1 MASQRKRVRRTPRG
15 GVLAEK
21 DSGAAPASTRVRGC
35 TPSRGQSCGACLE
48 RFFEPLT
55 GAAAPAWELLRR
67 QTCPKWTCRTNAA
80 ACVQA
85 CERGAQKSPEVGS
98 PHAIRAGCQPRAPAG
113 PQHERFANCERCGA
127 EAHATVGDAR
137 FGVQG
142 ARARRVAHR
151 AWPRTSVWYL
161 LAPLSPHTRPHCS
174 PPPSGR
180 SPSGCS
186 GGPQRSEARRARGG
200 RASRGR
206 AGNGP
211 PRAPGGPGGV
221 WAAQRPP
228 RGPPLRPAAARGTD
242 PPRVAFDSCDGL
254 SLASGC
260 SRMHKISYGSWGQQ
274 PFRV

>member
-1 MASQRKRVRRTPRG
+1 MP
-15 GVLAEK
+15 

-35 TPSRGQSCGACLE
+35 TESHGQSCGACLE

-127 EAHATVGDAR
+127 EAHAPVGDAR

-161 LAPLSPHTRPHCS
+161 LAPRSPHTRPHCS
-174 PPPSGR
+174 PPP
-180 SPSGCS
+180 P
-186 GGPQRSEARRARGG
+186 GP
-200 RASRGR
+200 RASR
-206 AGNGP
+206 AP
-211 PRAPGGPGGV
+211 PCISGPGFYFPKQT
-221 WAAQRPP
+221 AHR
-228 RGPPLRPAAARGTD
+228 L
-242 PPRVAFDSCDGL
+242 F
-254 SLASGC
+254 
-260 SRMHKISYGSWGQQ
+260 
-274 PFRV
+274 

>member
-1 MASQRKRVRRTPRG
+1 MSRHASGAPKKVRRRAVRTPYVRALSRAPQ
-15 GVLAEK
+15 LARST
-21 DSGAAPASTRVRGC
+21 SGSLAASA
-35 TPSRGQSCGACLE
+35 
-48 RFFEPLT
+48 
-55 GAAAPAWELLRR
+55 
-67 QTCPKWTCRTNAA
+67 
-80 ACVQA
+80 
-85 CERGAQKSPEVGS
+85 
-98 PHAIRAGCQPRAPAG
+98 AGCA
-113 PQHERFANCERCGA
+113 
-127 EAHATVGDAR
+127 AHAPVGDTR

-161 LAPLSPHTRPHCS
+161 LAPHSPHTRPHRL

-242 PPRVAFDSCDGL
+242 LPRGGESLRSILCRRAL
-254 SLASGC
+254 SGV
-260 SRMHKISYGSWGQQ
+260 RMLTNA
-274 PFRV
+274 R

>member
-161 LAPLSPHTRPHCS
+161 LAPHSPHTRPRRL

-186 GGPQRSEARRARGG
+186 GAPQRREARRARGG

-228 RGPPLRPAAARGTD
+228 PAARHCAPQ
-242 PPRVAFDSCDGL
+242 PPAAPILPAGEKVCTRFSVDGL
-254 SLASGC
+254 SLASVC
-260 SRMHKISYGSWGQQ
+260 SRMPDRS
-274 PFRV
+274 

>member
-242 PPRVAFDSCDGL
+242 PPRGGESLRSILCRRAL
-254 SLASGC
+254 SGV
-260 SRMHKISYGSWGQQ
+260 RMLTNA
-274 PFRV
+274 R

>member
-1 MASQRKRVRRTPRG
+1 MLTDFCACTGCAILP
-15 GVLAEK
+15 
-21 DSGAAPASTRVRGC
+21 DFGAAPASTRVRGC

-228 RGPPLRPAAARGTD
+228 PRPATAPRSRPRHRSSPRGGKF
-242 PPRVAFDSCDGL
+242 AFDSL
-254 SLASGC
+254 ST
-260 SRMHKISYGSWGQQ
+260 GSLWR
-274 PFRV
+274 PDVHECTIRLLHSALE